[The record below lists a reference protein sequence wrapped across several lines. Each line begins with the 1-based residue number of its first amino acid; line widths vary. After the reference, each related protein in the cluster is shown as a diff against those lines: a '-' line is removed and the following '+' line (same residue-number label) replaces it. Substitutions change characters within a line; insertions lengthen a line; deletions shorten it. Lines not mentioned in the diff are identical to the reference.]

1 MNILLTNPSS
11 RLSRELA
18 QHLGSSHEVELSA
31 GPFGHEEPTDALVR
45 GKNVI
50 IHSLKEDNSVGEVE
64 RLDEAM
70 RQTYNLLWAAVEH
83 KVEKFL
89 FLGSLSTMSSYDP
102 DFLVNEKWKPVPT
115 TDINTLSCHMSEFVC
130 REFGREKNIDV
141 RCLRMGELYW
151 DESISCPSGLL
162 GDDAIQAVE
171 KVLTKDMC
179 SSWPGSFLIP
189 PTTWHVFHIQSSTP
203 EPRFSTQKAQDLLSF
218 SPTEVK

>member
-18 QHLGSSHEVELSA
+18 QCLGSSHEVELSA
-31 GPFGHEEPTDALVR
+31 GPFGHEESTDALVR
-45 GKNVI
+45 GKNAIV
-50 IHSLKEDNSVGEVE
+50 HSLNTDKTIGDVE

-89 FLGSLSTMSSYDP
+89 FLGSLSTMSSYDL

-115 TDINTLSCHMSEFVC
+115 TDINILSHHMSEFVC
-130 REFGREKNIDV
+130 REFGREKKIDV
-141 RCLRMGELYW
+141 RCLRLGELCW
-151 DESISCPSGLL
+151 DKQINSSFPLL
-162 GDDAIQAVE
+162 GEDAIQAIG
-171 KVLTKDMC
+171 KVLTKDIS

-203 EPRFSTQKAQDLLSF
+203 EVRFSTQKAQDLLSYL
-218 SPTEVK
+218 PTEVD